1 MPTEKEP
8 REKPAQHPRDDAK
21 QPVSVN
27 LVDYFDQ
34 MDRDAF
40 RRSLE
45 YRDSSRART
54 SSD

>member
-1 MPTEKEP
+1 MPSEKEP
-8 REKPAQHPRDDAK
+8 REQTADQSCDEAK
-21 QPVSVN
+21 SSACMS

-45 YRDSSRART
+45 HRDGYRERHTTD
-54 SSD
+54 

>member
-1 MPTEKEP
+1 MPAEKEQHE
-8 REKPAQHPRDDAK
+8 RPADQSPDNGGSTDTL
-21 QPVSVN
+21 S

-45 YRDSSRART
+45 YRDGNRDRRT
-54 SSD
+54 TD